1 MTIERR
7 SRPAPGPWAKPVR
20 PDVTRGVPDAAG
32 GGAMRNLLPI
42 LTVLAAIAAIWYL
55 AVAPM
60 NIRTALDQAERAGQ
74 AVEPEGALARQEV
87 SSFRLLAQNPE
98 IIPMAYAL
106 DRPRLPT
113 PVQVGE
119 ELWKTTGEMALRGR
133 AMSKRSL
140 IYHGWI
146 TLQSTLWGF
155 ALGTALGI
163 LGAVAIVYSRVVDM
177 SLMPWGS
184 SLRPCPSWRSRR

>member
-1 MTIERR
+1 MGQAGATRR
-7 SRPAPGPWAKPVR
+7 DPGRAG
-20 PDVTRGVPDAAG
+20 RGGG